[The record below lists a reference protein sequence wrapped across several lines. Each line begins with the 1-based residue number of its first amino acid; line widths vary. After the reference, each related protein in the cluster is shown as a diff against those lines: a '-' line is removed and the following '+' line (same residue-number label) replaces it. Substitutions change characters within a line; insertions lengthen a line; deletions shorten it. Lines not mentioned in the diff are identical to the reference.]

1 VWRYKTTT
9 MTNTHISSSLTSGS
23 YFSSLVG
30 SCPSLE
36 TSLHV
41 LNEGD
46 GIQEFA
52 LALGTLLNPS
62 LLPILLTLLDTVDVV
77 LKGRDDFGAI
87 SIARKLSLT
96 TTAVNSAIKLG
107 VVDNGKED
115 GVWHPLRFLG

>member
-1 VWRYKTTT
+1 
-9 MTNTHISSSLTSGS
+9 MTNTHISSSLTSGTLLFKS
-23 YFSSLVG
+23 RRVFL
-30 SCPSLE
+30 SLE

-52 LALGTLLNPS
+52 LTLRTLLNPS
-62 LLPILLTLLDTVDVV
+62 LLSILLTLLNAVDVV
-77 LKGRDDFGAI
+77 LKGRDNFGAI